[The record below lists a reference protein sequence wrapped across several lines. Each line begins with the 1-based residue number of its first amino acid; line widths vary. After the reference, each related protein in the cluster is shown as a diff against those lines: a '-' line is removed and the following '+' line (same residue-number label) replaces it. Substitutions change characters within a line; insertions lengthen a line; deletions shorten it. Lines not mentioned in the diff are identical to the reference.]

1 MRNLLFLLFFSIM
14 SFCPYTSVMADD
26 FEKTEETEEIDFEV
40 SIVEERPTNPNK
52 PKVPIRFPHVYK
64 CNYTLTFEG
73 VHPEYT
79 LYIMKDGSVEY
90 FTEVLPS
97 MQKVQLPILSAGS
110 YEVYLVLGDF
120 LFKGVISV
128 NSLNRGITF

>member
-1 MRNLLFLLFFSIM
+1 MLMLSTMMFPM
-14 SFCPYTSVMADD
+14 YADD
-26 FEKTEETEEIDFEV
+26 IDRDDENEEEEIEFVMDGIPNNPTMP
-40 SIVEERPTNPNK
+40 SRPKT
-52 PKVPIRFPHVYK
+52 PIRIPHVYK

-79 LYIMKDGSVEY
+79 LYIMKDGFVEY

-97 MQKVQLPILSAGS
+97 MQKVQLPILPTGD

-128 NSLNRGITF
+128 NS